1 MSFSTQDLL
10 GKLSKLWLYFVVLLM
25 AQEVHATVTI
35 DGSCGANFM
44 NVQAALTEAI
54 AVARNAAIRQIGLR
68 DGTLNHADWI
78 VTLKTFYAYF
88 GKLAL
93 RPLNIPNPYVPPNA
107 AYINDALIS
116 KSSYNN

>member
-1 MSFSTQDLL
+1 MWFSTQDFLD
-10 GKLSKLWLYFVVLLM
+10 KLSKLWLYFVVLLM

-78 VTLKTFYAYF
+78 VTLNTFNAYF
-88 GKLAL
+88 GTLAL
-93 RPLNIPNPYVPPNA
+93 RQNLPNPYVIPNA
-107 AYINDALIS
+107 VQINEALIS
-116 KSSYNN
+116 KSSPNN

>member
-1 MSFSTQDLL
+1 MWFSTQDFLD
-10 GKLSKLWLYFVVLLM
+10 KLSKLWLYFVVLLM

-78 VTLKTFYAYF
+78 VTLNTFNAYF
-88 GKLAL
+88 GTLAL
-93 RPLNIPNPYVPPNA
+93 SQLNFPNTYVAPNA
-107 AYINDALIS
+107 VHISEALTS
-116 KSSYNN
+116 KSSSNN